1 MKKWLIKTAFLL
13 LTTILLFVIIAWG
26 YEAWVFRAFRQTL
39 DRSDFYQ
46 LDSLAGHVHAPNTT
60 QTIYWPEH
68 ASDSVTMA
76 TNNLGFKEDAPS
88 YPKDTNYLVLVTGD
102 SHTDGVVNNSE
113 SFPNLLEQQI
123 EGLTAHNGGT
133 GFYTFQ
139 NYSGFYEKYRSLNP
153 DLFLITVYTGN
164 DFIETYLYNQENR
177 NAWTS
182 LQTFWY
188 RIRKKI
194 VKRQTGIMSSQASA
208 QALFFKMYPKKKA
221 QVVQQATEHLKNIL
235 QACTNDSVELQVLL
249 LPTQLDVDPKR
260 RAKLK
265 WSEAD
270 LNINRQITLDLMD
283 QLDTLGIPYID
294 LLPGFQET
302 PEGLFWNRDQHLSVK
317 GHTRVAELI
326 EKQIRISNELNGSN

>member
-1 MKKWLIKTAFLL
+1 MKKWLTRITYLLSTTAV
-13 LTTILLFVIIAWG
+13 LFAIVAWA
-26 YEAWVFRAFRQTL
+26 YEAMVFRAFPKTL
-39 DRSDFYQ
+39 EQSPYYQ

-68 ASDSVTMA
+68 DSDSMTMS
-76 TNNLGFKEDAPS
+76 TNNLGFKEDSPS
-88 YPKDTNYLVLVTGD
+88 YPKDSSFLILVTGD

-123 EGLTAHNGGT
+123 EGFTAHNGGT

-139 NYSGFYEKYRSLNP
+139 NYAGFYDKYRSLHP
-153 DLFLITVYTGN
+153 DVFLITVYTGN
-164 DFIETYLYNQENR
+164 DFIETYLYNKENR

-208 QALFFKMYPKKKA
+208 QALFFKLYPKKKA
-221 QVVQQATEHLKNIL
+221 QVLQQATKHLTTI
-235 QACTNDSVELQVLL
+235 QDACNQDSVKLQLLL
-249 LPTQLDVDPKR
+249 LPTQLDVDSKR
-260 RAKLK
+260 RAKLN

-270 LNINRQITLDLMD
+270 LNINRQITLDLMEE
-283 QLDTLGIPYID
+283 LDTLGIEYID

-302 PEGLFWNRDQHLSVK
+302 PEGLFWKRDQHLSVK
-317 GHTRVAELI
+317 GHTRVADLI
-326 EKQIRISNELNGSN
+326 EKQLP